1 MTNEQANKELIGK
14 LKARE
19 IWKNV
24 KGYENLYL
32 VSNYGNIKR
41 IGKNKNRKFN
51 VTRNGY
57 ALVNLYKNGVSKNI
71 SVHRIVAEAFLKN
84 IYNLPQVNHKNGVK
98 TDNRVENLE
107 WISVKENIKHS
118 YRALGRKTSKGNKGN
133 INRITKSTK
142 PLIQYDLD
150 GNFVKV
156 WGSKENASRELKIDS
171 ATISNCCRDKRKS
184 TGHYKWKYVEDEIPK
199 LKSIIDLMSEQL
211 AGLTIFDID
220 KDEPLILYDKEDVK
234 QYFENK
240 AKEV

>member
-1 MTNEQANKELIGK
+1 MTDYEQANKELIGR
-14 LKARE
+14 LKAKE

-71 SVHRIVAEAFLKN
+71 SVHRIVADAFLKN

-98 TDNRVENLE
+98 IDNRVENLE
-107 WISVKENIKHS
+107 WISGKENIRHS
-118 YRALGRKTSKGNKGN
+118 YRVLGRKVSKGNKGN

-171 ATISNCCRDKRKS
+171 ATISNCCRGKRKS
-184 TGHYKWKYVEDEIPK
+184 ARHYKWKYVEDEIPK
-199 LKSIIDLMSEQL
+199 LKSIIDLMAEK
-211 AGLTIFDID
+211 IFEEGIVW
-220 KDEPLILYDKEDVK
+220 ENKEEVK

-240 AKEV
+240 AKEK

>member
-1 MTNEQANKELIGK
+1 MTDYEQANKELIGK
-14 LKARE
+14 LKTKE

-24 KGYENLYL
+24 KEYENLYL

-107 WISVKENIKHS
+107 WISGKENIKHS
-118 YRALGRKTSKGNKGN
+118 YRTLGRKASKGNKGN

-171 ATISNCCRDKRKS
+171 ATISNCCRGKRKS
-184 TGHYKWKYVEDEIPK
+184 AGHYKWKYVEDEILK
-199 LKSIIDLMSEQL
+199 LKSIIDLMAEK
-211 AGLTIFDID
+211 IFEEGIVW
-220 KDEPLILYDKEDVK
+220 ENKEEVK

-240 AKEV
+240 AKEK